1 MSYRP
6 ARFQKMLTDFDWRD
20 GSLFIGGGGGG
31 QGRIARKNERL
42 SARTSLSGLS
52 RANKNGT

>member
-20 GSLFIGGGGGG
+20 GSLFMGGGGGWG
-31 QGRIARKNERL
+31 ELQDKLNVCLQGPA
-42 SARTSLSGLS
+42 SQA
-52 RANKNGT
+52 

>member
-20 GSLFIGGGGGG
+20 GSLLMGEGGWGELQDKLNVCL
-31 QGRIARKNERL
+31 QGPA
-42 SARTSLSGLS
+42 SQA
-52 RANKNGT
+52 

>member
-20 GSLFIGGGGGG
+20 GSLLMGWGGGGWGELQDKLNVCL
-31 QGRIARKNERL
+31 QGLA
-42 SARTSLSGLS
+42 SQA
-52 RANKNGT
+52 